1 MHKNHDYFQISK
13 RVNYTSSQC
22 PVYIQYVRCL
32 GLEYVCTYACK
43 YASYNLM
50 QVLLFTK
57 NGDMKGKNKPV
68 KAKPVV

>member
-1 MHKNHDYFQISK
+1 M
-13 RVNYTSSQC
+13 
-22 PVYIQYVRCL
+22 
-32 GLEYVCTYACK
+32 CTYACK

-68 KAKPVV
+68 KAKPVVWSLEQKVEIFCKYFENCKIMVGIVCFNVTIG